1 VELKCAICGQ
11 IFGPPAFEADRT
23 KWKCPAC
30 GTPVE
35 SDDNSESRPQKE
47 TRVGSAEREHRAVGD
62 RSPSQVGLPPAAN
75 PADTVFQPHLMAE
88 TVVQDPA
95 VLEASPPAEK
105 PEPPA
110 TELLRV
116 DPSALQAPLLK
127 LEVEAFFLVL
137 GAPAG
142 QAKLPITRAKT
153 VFGRGDVDV
162 KLTDPTISGSH
173 FQVEAFGKEF
183 FVRDAASRNGTYLNG
198 TKIQYS
204 QILPGDQITI
214 GKTTLIFRTSDD
226 LIDRKKR

>member
-1 VELKCAICGQ
+1 VELKCEICGQ
-11 IFGPPAFEADRT
+11 IFGPPAFEADRS

-35 SDDNSESRPQKE
+35 SDESAKPKPE
-47 TRVGSAEREHRAVGD
+47 PKAATLG
-62 RSPSQVGLPPAAN
+62 RSPAPIVSPPQAS

-88 TVVQDPA
+88 TVIQDA
-95 VLEASPPAEK
+95 VALGGSAAGEQEQPPG
-105 PEPPA
+105 
-110 TELLRV
+110 TQLLQV
-116 DPSALQAPLLK
+116 DPSELQSPPLQ
-127 LEVEAFFLVL
+127 LEVDAFFLIL

-142 QAKLPITRAKT
+142 EERLPIPRAKT

-162 KLTDPTISGSH
+162 KLADPTISGSH

-183 FVRDAASRNGTYLNG
+183 FVRDAGSRNGTYLNG

-204 QILPGDQITI
+204 QILPGDQVTI

-226 LIDRKKR
+226 EIDRK

>member
-11 IFGPPAFEADRT
+11 IFGPPAFEADRS

-35 SDDNSESRPQKE
+35 SDESTEPEPK
-47 TRVGSAEREHRAVGD
+47 TTAAPAPSPLTAGSAPQA
-62 RSPSQVGLPPAAN
+62 S

-88 TVVQDPA
+88 TVIQDA
-95 VLEASPPAEK
+95 KALGGSPGEGQDQ
-105 PEPPA
+105 PPG
-110 TELLRV
+110 TQLLQV
-116 DPSALQAPLLK
+116 DPSELKSPPLQ
-127 LEVEAFFLVL
+127 LEVDAFFLVL

-142 QAKLPITRAKT
+142 EEKLSITRAKT
-153 VFGRGDVDV
+153 VFGRGEVDV
-162 KLTDPTISGSH
+162 KLADPTISGSH

-183 FVRDAASRNGTYLNG
+183 FVRDAGSRNGTFLNG

-204 QILPGDQITI
+204 QILPGDQVTI

-226 LIDRKKR
+226 DIDRK

>member
-35 SDDNSESRPQKE
+35 TDESPK
-47 TRVGSAEREHRAVGD
+47 AEPEAKAED
-62 RSPSQVGLPPAAN
+62 STLQEKPSPSPEPAGAAPKAN
-75 PADTVFQPHLMAE
+75 PADTIFQPHLMAE
-88 TVVQDPA
+88 TVIQDA
-95 VLEASPPAEK
+95 AALEGASAGEQQQPPG
-105 PEPPA
+105 
-110 TELLRV
+110 TQLLQV
-116 DPSALQAPLLK
+116 DPSDLKSPPLR
-127 LEVEAFFLVL
+127 LEVEAYFLVL

-142 QAKLPITRAKT
+142 EEKLSIPRAKT
-153 VFGRGDVDV
+153 VFGRGEVDV
-162 KLTDPTISGSH
+162 KLGDPTISGSH

-183 FVRDAASRNGTYLNG
+183 FVRDAGSRNGTFLNG

-204 QILPGDQITI
+204 QILPGDQVTI

-226 LIDRKKR
+226 EIDRT